1 MSTVKNKPILLDY
14 AALHI
19 NSNSYPYVMEDN
31 YFNYYDPILP
41 EPEPEPTEP
50 EEEEPEPEKPKN
62 NKYAELWRVLSYFSY
77 PVQINHFPFKHRR

>member
-1 MSTVKNKPILLDY
+1 
-14 AALHI
+14 
-19 NSNSYPYVMEDN
+19 MEDN

-41 EPEPEPTEP
+41 EPEPEPEP